1 MTNWFGQG
9 LLRAFAVA
17 SALAIVAASAA
28 QAREAETATRLDA
41 LLGTAREGAEVVLA
55 AREAGLPSPAERGLA
70 TETDIEALIKAAA
83 PEGDG
88 EWRCLTEA
96 LYFEARGEAL
106 EGQIAVAEV
115 ILNRRDSGRYPET
128 VCGVVQQGTGEK
140 WMCQFSYFC
149 DGLSDEIRDDEAWEH
164 LGRIARV
171 MLDGAPRQLTEGAQF
186 YHTKAV
192 DPYWADE
199 FFQTA
204 EIGAHLFYRE
214 DQLQMASNASSK

>member
-1 MTNWFGQG
+1 MAVWFGQG
-9 LLRAFAVA
+9 LRGVVAVA
-17 SALAIVAASAA
+17 SALLMVTTATV
-28 QAREAETATRLDA
+28 QAREAETDMRLDA
-41 LLGTAREGAEVVLA
+41 LLGKAREGAEVVLA
-55 AREAGLPSPAERGLA
+55 ARGAGLPSPAERGIA
-70 TETDIEALIKAAA
+70 TDTDIEALIKTAAS
-83 PEGDG
+83 EGDE

-96 LYFEARGEAL
+96 LYFEARGESL

-140 WMCQFSYFC
+140 WKCQFSYFC
-149 DGLSDEIRDDEAWEH
+149 DDLSDEIRDEESWED

-171 MLDGAPRQLTEGAQF
+171 MLDGAPRELTDGAQF

-192 DPYWADE
+192 SPYWADE

-204 EIGAHLFYRE
+204 EIGAHLFYVE
-214 DQLQMASNASSK
+214 DRVQMASNASN